1 MAYGAIN
8 VEQMTTQSGYTLGAG
23 NASSF
28 KNRIINGAMVIDQRN
43 AGASVSTSAGT
54 VAFTLDRWA
63 YYAIQASKF
72 TVQQNAG
79 GVTPPVGFTNY
90 LGCTS
95 TSSYAV
101 AVGDIFEV
109 RQPIEGYNIADLG
122 WGTANAKP
130 ITLSFWAYSSLTGTF
145 GGALT
150 GNAGTSY
157 PFSYSI
163 PVANTWTQI
172 SISIAG
178 PTIGTWQTTSST
190 GVLVRFSIGTGTI
203 YSGTAGSWS
212 SSVYASSTGAVSVV
226 GTNGATFYVTGV
238 QFETGTVATSFDY
251 RSYTTEFSLCQ
262 RYFTKFLADDN
273 NFGYGGYAVGVAGS
287 TNRGSFYMV
296 LPVRLRTYPTI
307 AKGGNNRI
315 LYSSAGAV
323 NSTDAGVFG
332 NQQFSYNNGYF
343 TVDALAG
350 TPFTTGLPCQFS
362 GNNDSTAYLSF
373 DAEL

>member
-1 MAYGAIN
+1 MAFGQIN
-8 VEQMTTQSGYTLGAG
+8 AEQLTTQSGYTLGAG

-43 AGASVSTSAGT
+43 AGASVSTSAAT
-54 VAFTLDRWA
+54 IAFTLDRWA
-63 YYAIQASKF
+63 YGAIQASKF

-95 TSSYAV
+95 TSAYAV
-101 AVGDIFEV
+101 AAGDFYEV

-178 PTIGTWQTTSST
+178 PTIGTWQTTNSL
-190 GVLVRFSIGTGTI
+190 GVLVRFSLGTGTI
-203 YSGTAGSWS
+203 YSGPAGSWS
-212 SSVYASSTGAVSVV
+212 SSIYASSTGAVSVV
-226 GTNGATFYVTGV
+226 GTSGATFYVTGV

-251 RSYTTEFSLCQ
+251 RSYGTELALCQ
-262 RYFTKFLADDN
+262 RYFAKTYDTGTVPGTATALGAIATN
-273 NFGYGGYAVGVAGS
+273 VNATWTYAPSGTWCFPVAM
-287 TNRGSFYMV
+287 RA
-296 LPVRLRTYPTI
+296 LPTVT
-307 AKGGNNRI
+307 
-315 LYSSAGAV
+315 LYSTQNA
-323 NSTDAGVFG
+323 N
-332 NQQFSYNNGYF
+332 
-343 TVDALAG
+343 
-350 TPFTTGLPCQFS
+350 TTGV
-362 GNNDSTAYLSF
+362 STADATDGAATTICLGLSAVSIRRNNNSSGVTSGA
-373 DAEL
+373 DIKSQATASAEL